1 MDTPHCGMG
10 EYLKMARMI
19 IVEMFSLNNYE
30 QALNLSEIS
39 LIEGQGSMLFST
51 FFKLVRH
58 CSSCWKSLLATFETL
73 EQCVQNHLFIVKY
86 AQS

>member
-1 MDTPHCGMG
+1 
-10 EYLKMARMI
+10 MI
-19 IVEMFSLNNYE
+19 IVEHSYDNYSYE

-39 LIEGQGSMLFST
+39 FNEGQGSMLFST

-73 EQCVQNHLFIVKY
+73 VQCVQNHLFIVKY